1 MSVQRIVR
9 TLLLVLVVG
18 RCATAG
24 AVEIAALRQHHPWA
38 RFRPGSWKQVRLA
51 TETLDAEGKVTTTSI
66 ARTRTTLS
74 SVGDDGVTLKVE
86 ATIELA
92 GKQIESEP
100 QVVKQGWHGDV
111 ADRETTIEDLGE
123 DQLTI
128 AARESP
134 VASSRPS
141 CSRPASGSLPRPG
154 SPTASLPTSCG
165 ARARAMIAS
174 RAKR

>member
-128 AARESP
+128 AGANPLSRRAGRVAHARRPDRYQDLVLRPRLSLHPAAREHE
-134 VASSRPS
+134 
-141 CSRPASGSLPRPG
+141 L
-154 SPTASLPTSCG
+154 
-165 ARARAMIAS
+165 
-174 RAKR
+174 